1 MLRQIDLLDAI
12 CLCLVNK
19 LGSEAGFSYIADI
32 NEKDEHQ
39 IQIKLAYYRK

>member
-32 NEKDEHQ
+32 NKEDEHQ